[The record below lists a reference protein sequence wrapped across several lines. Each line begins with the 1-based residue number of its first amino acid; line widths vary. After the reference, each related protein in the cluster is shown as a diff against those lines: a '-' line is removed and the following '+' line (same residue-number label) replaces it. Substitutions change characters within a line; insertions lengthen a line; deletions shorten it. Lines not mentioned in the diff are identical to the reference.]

1 MKKPSRNNR
10 FKILALA
17 WNEEFELPD
26 GSYSVS
32 YFHYYFENI
41 SRKHGEKTDNP
52 SIRIHINRIE
62 HRITSRINTGNYLEI
77 LTPET
82 MKLFGSAKSNIT
94 KNKNGEKVPFS
105 EVVLLHYDNGNKI
118 YQ

>member
-1 MKKPSRNNR
+1 M
-10 FKILALA
+10 
-17 WNEEFELPD
+17 
-26 GSYSVS
+26 
-32 YFHYYFENI
+32 
-41 SRKHGEKTDNP
+41 
-52 SIRIHINRIE
+52 
-62 HRITSRINTGNYLEI
+62 